1 MHRIIS
7 SVRTVLYLF
16 DVSNSLGRR
25 CAGFFGVPQLEN
37 DCLCA
42 ANTKDF
48 VFRTKTLCFFNA
60 FFTGMGFPIL
70 LFAIACVA
78 SLGFS
83 YDNSDTIRI
92 LILYITAFL
101 FLYVLSADVTTPG
114 RMAAAC
120 PTRKARFASSPLL
133 TTPRMPSVPKY
144 LPKRCSSKLR
154 CQFAAGPDIPG
165 RDGRRSSW

>member
-60 FFTGMGFPIL
+60 FFTGMTIDF
-70 LFAIACVA
+70 IAMK
-78 SLGFS
+78 
-83 YDNSDTIRI
+83 I
-92 LILYITAFL
+92 
-101 FLYVLSADVTTPG
+101 
-114 RMAAAC
+114 
-120 PTRKARFASSPLL
+120 
-133 TTPRMPSVPKY
+133 
-144 LPKRCSSKLR
+144 
-154 CQFAAGPDIPG
+154 
-165 RDGRRSSW
+165 